1 VEQLQLSSHPPLR
14 PDEFWGVLN
23 MQIQNPIILLDYLGK
38 IHQRTMRVA
47 RCIPADKVE
56 WTYRDGQFTLG
67 DLVRHI
73 ATINRYM
80 YAETVSGRPSR
91 YAGCGKELADGY
103 EAVLA
108 FAERL
113 HGESVEIFAQLTPEQ
128 LNSKCTTPDGAPI
141 TTWKWLRAMVEHEIH
156 HRGQI
161 YLYLSMLNVPSPP
174 LYGLTSEQVQ
184 ERSLRS

>member
-1 VEQLQLSSHPPLR
+1 
-14 PDEFWGVLN
+14 
-23 MQIQNPIILLDYLGK
+23 MQIQDPNIFLDYLDK

-47 RCIPADKVE
+47 RCIPPDQLD
-56 WTYRDGQFTLG
+56 WTYREGRFTLG

-80 YAETVSGRPSR
+80 FAETVAGRPSR

-103 EAVLA
+103 QRVLE

-113 HGESVEIFAQLTPEQ
+113 HLESMTIFAYLTSDD
-128 LNSKCTTPDGAPI
+128 LNRKCTTPEGTSI

-161 YLYLSMLNVPSPP
+161 YLYLSMLGVPTPP
-174 LYGLTSEQVQ
+174 LYGLTAEQVR
-184 ERSLRS
+184 ERSVQA

>member
-1 VEQLQLSSHPPLR
+1 MKLGDL
-14 PDEFWGVLN
+14 
-23 MQIQNPIILLDYLGK
+23 PIFLDYFDK
-38 IHQRTMRVA
+38 IHGRTMRVA
-47 RCIPADKVE
+47 RCIPRDKVE
-56 WTYRDGQFTLG
+56 WTYREGQFTLG

-103 EAVLA
+103 DEVLN

-113 HGESVEIFAQLTPEQ
+113 HRESAEIFAQLTPEQ
-128 LNSKCTTPDGAPI
+128 LNGKCATPDGASL
-141 TTWKWLRAMVEHEIH
+141 TTWKWLRAMIEHEAH

-161 YLYLSMLNVPSPP
+161 YLYLSMLRVPAPP
-174 LYGLTSEQVQ
+174 LYGLTSEQVRD
-184 ERSLRS
+184 RSV

>member
-1 VEQLQLSSHPPLR
+1 
-14 PDEFWGVLN
+14 
-23 MQIQNPIILLDYLGK
+23 MQIQDLGLFLDYLDK

-47 RCIPADKVE
+47 RSIPPHKLD
-56 WTYRDGQFTLG
+56 WTYREGKFTLG

-103 EAVLA
+103 EQVME
-108 FAERL
+108 FAEGL
-113 HGESVEIFAQLTPEQ
+113 HRESVEVFSQLGPEDLNRKCATPE
-128 LNSKCTTPDGAPI
+128 GASI
-141 TTWKWLRAMVEHEIH
+141 TTWKWLRAMVEHEVH

-161 YLYLSMLNVPSPP
+161 YLYLSMLGVPTPR
-174 LYGLTSEQVQ
+174 LYGLTSEQVR
-184 ERSLRS
+184 ERSQQD